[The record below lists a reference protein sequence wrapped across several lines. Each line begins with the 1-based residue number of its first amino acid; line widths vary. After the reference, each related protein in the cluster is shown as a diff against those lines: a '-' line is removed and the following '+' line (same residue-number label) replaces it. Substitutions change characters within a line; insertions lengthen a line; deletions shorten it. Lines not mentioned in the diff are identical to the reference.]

1 MLMISSRD
9 QLLGIKGALFK
20 PLFLLNYMSYPAE
33 TLHISTERRVIDE
46 TCQDVL
52 VTSSH
57 DQSRDIKGAL
67 FKPLYLRY

>member
-1 MLMISSRD
+1 MKSSRD
-9 QLLGIKGALFK
+9 QSRDIKWALFK
-20 PLFLLNYMSYPAE
+20 PLYLLNYMSYRVE
-33 TLHISTERRVIDE
+33 TLHVSTEGSVLDKKG
-46 TCQDVL
+46 QDVL